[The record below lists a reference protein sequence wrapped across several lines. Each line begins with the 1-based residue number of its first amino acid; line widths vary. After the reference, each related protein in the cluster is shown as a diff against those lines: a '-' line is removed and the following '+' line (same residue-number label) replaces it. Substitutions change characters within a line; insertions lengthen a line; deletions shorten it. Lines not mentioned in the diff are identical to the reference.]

1 MSDLFE
7 ELGSQILE
15 FLLNS
20 GFFKITLGNVIM
32 IGVSAVLMYLA
43 IKKEYEPLLL
53 LPIGFGA
60 LLANLPLSGITEVGG
75 FLFYI
80 YKYLLETGIIPLLIF
95 IGIGA
100 MTDFGALI
108 SSPKSFLLG
117 AAAQLGIFMAIIL
130 AVLFGF
136 SINEAGAIGIIG
148 SADGPTTVYTASKLA
163 PWLLG
168 PVAVAAYSYMSLVP
182 IIQPPVIKALTTKKE
197 RMVRMPPALREVSKR
212 EKLLFPIITTLVACL
227 LVPSASPLIG
237 SLMVGNLLRESGV
250 TERLSKAAQNELI
263 NVSTILLGL
272 GVGGTMAAEKF
283 LTISTLTILGLGAFS
298 FATATAGGV
307 LLGKLF
313 YVLTKGKF
321 NPMIGAAGVS
331 AVPMSARVVQKIAAK
346 EDPENFLLMHAMGP
360 NVAGVIGSAIV
371 AGILL
376 SFA

>member
-1 MSDLFE
+1 
-7 ELGSQILE
+7 
-15 FLLNS
+15 
-20 GFFKITLGNVIM
+20 M

>member
-1 MSDLFE
+1 LLD
-7 ELGSQILE
+7 ELISSILA
-15 FLLNS
+15 FFSTS
-20 GFFKITLGNVIM
+20 GFSNITAGNIVM
-32 IGVSAVLMYLA
+32 IGVAALLMYLA
-43 IKKEYEPLLL
+43 IKKDYEPLLL

-60 LLANLPLSGITEVGG
+60 LLANLPLSGINDPGG
-75 FLFYI
+75 FLYYI
-80 YKYLLETGIIPLLIF
+80 YTYLLETGIIPILIF

-117 AAAQLGIFMAIIL
+117 AAAQIGIFLAIIL
-130 AVLFGF
+130 AILFGF
-136 SINEAGAIGIIG
+136 NINEASAIGIIG
-148 SADGPTTVYTASKLA
+148 SADGPTSVYVASRLA
-163 PWLLG
+163 PHLLG

-197 RMVRMPPALREVSKR
+197 RMVRMPPSIREVSKR
-212 EKLLFPIITTLVACL
+212 EKLLFPIITTIVSCL
-227 LVPSASPLIG
+227 LVPTAAPLIG
-237 SLMVGNLLRESGV
+237 SLMVGNLIRESGV
-250 TERLSKAAQNELI
+250 TERLSRTAQNELI

-272 GVGGTMAAEKF
+272 GVGGTMTAAKF
-283 LTISTLTILGLGAFS
+283 LTASTLTILGIGVFA

-307 LLGKLF
+307 LLGKIF
-313 YVLTKGKF
+313 YVLSKGKF

-331 AVPMSARVVQKIAAK
+331 AVPMSARIVQRMATK
-346 EDPENFLLMHAMGP
+346 EDPENFILMHAMGP